1 MADALLDAGSMPAT
15 SGTSYTR
22 QSSSLVESSPP
33 SLTRGLSPLADEGE
47 SSVGGQQDA
56 AQGSDDIDR
65 LQDSSDAGGGEAVV
79 PSPKPLPSL
88 ARITTTSTD
97 TAISYSELCASEAT
111 ISSAGSSNP
120 IPGLKH
126 FPFSYDVGSPV
137 CSEAGLSRFGGSLLE
152 GVTHAAQLAS
162 GSSSRAGDTSLA
174 EWHDK

>member
-1 MADALLDAGSMPAT
+1 MPAA

-22 QSSSLVESSPP
+22 QPSSLVESSPP
-33 SLTRGLSPLADEGE
+33 SLTRGLGPFSLTRGLSQTVADEGQ
-47 SSVGGQQDA
+47 SSVGGQQEA
-56 AQGSDDIDR
+56 AQGSDGIDR
-65 LQDSSDAGGGEAVV
+65 PQDSSDAGSGDAVV

-111 ISSAGSSNP
+111 ISSAGFSNP

>member
-1 MADALLDAGSMPAT
+1 MPAA
-15 SGTSYTR
+15 SGASYTR
-22 QSSSLVESSPP
+22 QPSSLVESSPP
-33 SLTRGLSPLADEGE
+33 SLTKRPSQTVADEGQG
-47 SSVGGQQDA
+47 SDGGQEV
-56 AQGSDDIDR
+56 AQGSVGNDR
-65 LQDSSDAGGGEAVV
+65 PQDSSEGGSGAAPVV
-79 PSPKPLPSL
+79 PSLKPLPSL
-88 ARITTTSTD
+88 AKITTTSTD
-97 TAISYSELCASEAT
+97 TVISYSELCASEAT
-111 ISSAGSSNP
+111 VSSAGFSNP